1 MSIIAQPRR
10 YGATNLRIAIWS
22 AFLLVLVVPLLLQR
36 AGHPYYGALLLRP
49 GLWILI
55 KISPAAVSDRSIA
68 VVNFCL
74 YTLLIYFALRILR
87 SRHPGQ

>member
-36 AGHPYYGALLLRP
+36 AGHLYYAGLVLRP
-49 GLWILI
+49 GTWILM
-55 KISPAAVSDRSIA
+55 KINPAAASDRAITI
-68 VVNFCL
+68 VNFCL
-74 YTLLIYFALRILR
+74 YTIVIYIVLRILR
-87 SRHPGQ
+87 SRNTGQ